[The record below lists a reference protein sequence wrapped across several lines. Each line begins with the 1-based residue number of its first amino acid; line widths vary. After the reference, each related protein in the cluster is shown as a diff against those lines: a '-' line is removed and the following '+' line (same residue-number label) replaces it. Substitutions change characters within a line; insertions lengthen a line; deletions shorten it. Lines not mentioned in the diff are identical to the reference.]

1 MVNPIGGG
9 KINPYLEGFNRENTP
24 KRSKKMENPTG
35 GVIVN
40 INSSEDDGEILL
52 QKRVED
58 IKKLVKE
65 GKYPLDR
72 SKLAEKILEFFT
84 DGG

>member
-1 MVNPIGGG
+1 MVNPIGGR
-9 KINPYLEGFNRENTP
+9 KVNPYLDSFNRENTQ
-24 KRSKKMENPTG
+24 KRLKKMETSTK
-35 GVIVN
+35 GVIVD
-40 INSSEDDGEILL
+40 INPLEEGEETFL
-52 QKRVED
+52 KRKIED